1 VSVYSPAPQPAQISV
16 SIFATP
22 QPTNRVLRPAGAAR
36 DRITPLPANRSLL
49 LLRPAAARPNAPLR
63 AVVFHETAQRDS
75 TAAPSADPAG
85 PVGSTILVERTSR
98 NSAEHGTCAL
108 CWTGPGPLAGIVRR
122 DTANPVEARAI
133 CSRCLVTLEM
143 LAAQF
148 GSQLRLQVET
158 PA

>member
-1 VSVYSPAPQPAQISV
+1 MPS
-16 SIFATP
+16 
-22 QPTNRVLRPAGAAR
+22 
-36 DRITPLPANRSLL
+36 SLAL
-49 LLRPAAARPNAPLR
+49 IRNVFQAENEVPPMIQDIDTVHVPNVVHDIA
-63 AVVFHETAQRDS
+63 AVVRSYPTRRGLTLLTNH
-75 TAAPSADPAG
+75 APAFEF
-85 PVGSTILVERTSR
+85 GSTVIVERTSR

-122 DTANPVEARAI
+122 DTANAAEARAI

-148 GSQLRLQVET
+148 DSPVRLQIET